1 MIIII
6 LAILITVMVVF
17 FLVECGKENRAAT
30 AELVISK
37 AWNNRFSRQDIGDR
51 KEAYL
56 KSNAKYHTHSDKAV
70 AKKVK
75 AWDKQIAD
83 YQKAEMAY
91 MSGKSFSIIDS
102 ITLFGYQL
110 LADLGINAE
119 SEMLRSMVNACE
131 HSGYIELERSQV
143 TGDRKNSFIYSYY
156 LIASLFSYAFL
167 GVFLGIFF
175 ALVMIAAGRDMTN
188 VLVFAVVGFA
198 MMLLIG
204 YIPYDGLQAKAK
216 KRQEEID
223 RDFPNAISKIA
234 LLVTAGM
241 NIMKAVE
248 ETAKSGDTP
257 MYLELQKMVKETNQ
271 SVTVEAALT
280 HLQCR
285 CNNKYL
291 DKMVTIVSKSYVA
304 GNANLADNLRAINA
318 ECWLDKKHNS
328 RRMGETVQNKLFVPT
343 MLMFVGILV
352 VIIVPAMS
360 GFNF

>member
-1 MIIII
+1 MAVII
-6 LAILITVMVVF
+6 LAVLMTIMAVF
-17 FLVECGKENRAAT
+17 FVIECGKENRAAT

-37 AWNNRFSRQDIGDR
+37 AWNSRFSRQDIEEKR
-51 KEAYL
+51 ELYL
-56 KSNAKYHTHSDKAV
+56 KNNEKYHTYSERQV
-70 AKKVK
+70 TKKIK
-75 AWDKQIAD
+75 EWDKQVAD
-83 YQKAEMAY
+83 YVKTENAY
-91 MSGKSFSIIDS
+91 MSGRAFSIIDG

-110 LADLGINAE
+110 LSDIGMNAE
-119 SEMLRSMVNACE
+119 SEMLRTMVSACE
-131 HSGYIELERSQV
+131 HSGYVELERNQV

-156 LIASLFSYAFL
+156 LIASLFSYAYL
-167 GVFLGIFF
+167 GVFLAIFLILLMVFAGRGMKNALIFAVAGF
-175 ALVMIAAGRDMTN
+175 AL
-188 VLVFAVVGFA
+188 
-198 MMLLIG
+198 MLLVG
-204 YIPYDGLQAKAK
+204 YLPFDGLQTKAK
-216 KRQEEID
+216 KWQEMID

-241 NIMKAVE
+241 NITKAID

-257 MYLELQKMVKETNQ
+257 MYLELQKLMKEINQ

-291 DKMVTIVSKSYVA
+291 DKMVTIISKSYVA
-304 GNANLADNLRAINA
+304 GNANLADNLRAIND

-328 RRMGETVQNKLFVPT
+328 RRMGEVVQNKLFIPT